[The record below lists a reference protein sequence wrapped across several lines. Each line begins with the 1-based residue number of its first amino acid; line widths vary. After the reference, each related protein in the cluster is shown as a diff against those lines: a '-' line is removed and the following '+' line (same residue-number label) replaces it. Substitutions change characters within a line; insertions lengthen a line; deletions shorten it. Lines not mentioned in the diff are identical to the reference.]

1 MEKYRVSELQY
12 LHGKPTHYGQLK
24 AQPDDFRVIEN
35 LGYDFTGEGE
45 HVMVL
50 VQKTGC
56 NTKFVAEKLAEY
68 AGIPARNV
76 AYAGLKD
83 RHAVTEQWFGLH
95 IPGKITPDFAAFQL
109 DGCTVLGMTRH
120 NRKMRTGALR
130 GNQFEILLRGM
141 TSSAELDQRLTL
153 IAEQG
158 VPNYFGEQRFGREG
172 NNLHM
177 AQRWASGEIKVKD
190 RNKRSF
196 CLSAARSEL
205 FNAVVSARI
214 AASLHTTVLEGDAL
228 QLAERNS
235 WFVTTPEELAQ
246 SQQRLQ
252 EHDVNLTAPMVGDGE
267 LGSQSE
273 AAAFEHAQLDAEQV
287 LIGLLTRERLE
298 PARRALLLRP
308 EHFTWQWRPEG
319 LKLAFFLPAGS
330 YATSVIREIALTDQE
345 GDNRAYPAE

>member
-1 MEKYRVSELQY
+1 MESTSVSELHY
-12 LHGKPTHYGQLK
+12 LHGKPTHYAQLK
-24 AQPDDFRVIEN
+24 AQPDDFCVIEN

-50 VQKTGC
+50 VRKISC

-76 AYAGLKD
+76 TYAGLKD

-95 IPGKITPDFAAFQL
+95 IPGKITPDFSAFQL
-109 DGCTVLGMTRH
+109 DGCTVLNITRH

-141 TSSAELDQRLTL
+141 TASTEHDVRLTL

-172 NNLHM
+172 NNLHL
-177 AQRWASGEIKVKD
+177 ARRWASGEVKVKD

-205 FNAVVSARI
+205 FNLVVSARI
-214 AASLHTTVLEGDAL
+214 AANLHTTVLLGDAL
-228 QLAERNS
+228 QLAGRNS
-235 WFVTTPEELAQ
+235 WFVTTPEELTQ

-252 EHDVNLTAPMVGDGE
+252 ERDVNLTAPMVGEGE
-267 LGSQSE
+267 LGSQAE
-273 AAAFEHAQLDAEQV
+273 AATFEQIQLDTEQA
-287 LIGLLTRERLE
+287 LIHLLTRERLE
-298 PARRALLLRP
+298 SMRRALLLRP
-308 EHFTWQWRPEG
+308 ERFTWQWQPEG

-330 YATSVIREIALTDQE
+330 YATSVIREIVLTDQE